1 MIFKNSF
8 PNDTD
13 YSNMNTNPLSE
24 DNIRSTIKA
33 SMALRDEGGNPIS
46 VDGRIEYHRSMV
58 IFCQWL
64 RKQEDI
70 PEDIK
75 IKSDILFLCAFVPPF
90 VADEFK
96 PYIERYEREIEKGG
110 K

>member
-1 MIFKNSF
+1 MRKVESKMLFKNSLK
-8 PNDTD
+8 D
-13 YSNMNTNPLSE
+13 E
-24 DNIRSTIKA
+24 DGK
-33 SMALRDEGGNPIS
+33 PIS
-46 VDGRIEYHRSMV
+46 VDGRTEYHRSMV

-96 PYIERYEREIEKGG
+96 PYIKRYEREIEKGG
-110 K
+110 E